1 MAIRLGSFKAKGCQ
15 LVIWQRGEQLSFE
28 FGKFYKDKRSGEWK
42 KSNVLFLEELREIGD
57 MFIRAAKWGA
67 TKNSTQPL
75 PKNVEPVE
83 SVMNNLVTQIKE
95 RYERTSEG
103 D

>member
-42 KSNVLFLEELREIGD
+42 KSNVLFLEELREIGE

-67 TKNSTQPL
+67 TKNPTQPL